1 MKKKF
6 LIILMCIAIISL
18 TACSS
23 KYSEIFHESTKDSVT
38 ESIKITP
45 TEIITPTKEITE
57 IPTEKPTISPED
69 QEKINEI
76 VNGTDEESNFNH
88 THTYYKNQTKDFL
101 CSVKNGD
108 SYSEEIIPLK
118 ICDECGEPLVPDGML
133 LVVEDNTNMN
143 DSTPIP
149 TELIPPITYDSIT
162 PTEEPTSTEE
172 ILPTTEPV
180 EVQTYSYNGL
190 EFEFPAKNNKY
201 FEKLLA
207 VDLTNH
213 DYDGTYIGFY
223 DDGTKAIVYM
233 NNCND
238 EVYYDFGGFEEDSSL
253 ERKDPKKWAEYSEDW
268 YQEYLLFINGDKMAV
283 DLNNDEYIS
292 DIELYICIDFSLGM
306 KKSMKGVG
314 TY

>member
-6 LIILMCIAIISL
+6 LLILSIVCVIIF
-18 TACSS
+18 TACSN
-23 KYSEIFHESTKDSVT
+23 KNNINDTNIISELDDIDCCELPPVNDEIYDMSTLS
-38 ESIKITP
+38 
-45 TEIITPTKEITE
+45 PTKI
-57 IPTEKPTISPED
+57 
-69 QEKINEI
+69 
-76 VNGTDEESNFNH
+76 
-88 THTYYKNQTKDFL
+88 
-101 CSVKNGD
+101 
-108 SYSEEIIPLK
+108 
-118 ICDECGEPLVPDGML
+118 
-133 LVVEDNTNMN
+133 
-143 DSTPIP
+143 
-149 TELIPPITYDSIT
+149 IT
-162 PTEEPTSTEE
+162 PTEEISFNEEITKILTEE
-172 ILPTTEPV
+172 PTIKPTKETPEITDEITPEIIIELTEEPTLENTEEVILKPTEDIIPEPITEPV

-190 EFEFPAKNNKY
+190 EFEFPAKDNKY

-223 DDGTKAIVYM
+223 DDGARAIVYM
-233 NNCND
+233 NNSND
-238 EVYYDFGGFEEDSSL
+238 EVYYDFGGFEEESSL
-253 ERKDPKKWAEYSEDW
+253 EKKDPKKWAEYSEDW

>member
-6 LIILMCIAIISL
+6 LIILMCITIISL

-23 KYSEIFHESTKDSVT
+23 KDSETFHESTTAVPLT

-45 TEIITPTKEITE
+45 IEKITETTTEIITPIEEITE
-57 IPTEKPTISPED
+57 IPTKEPAIKPTKEITSEITN
-69 QEKINEI
+69 KI
-76 VNGTDEESNFNH
+76 
-88 THTYYKNQTKDFL
+88 
-101 CSVKNGD
+101 
-108 SYSEEIIPLK
+108 
-118 ICDECGEPLVPDGML
+118 
-133 LVVEDNTNMN
+133 
-143 DSTPIP
+143 
-149 TELIPPITYDSIT
+149 
-162 PTEEPTSTEE
+162 TEEPTPEITDEITSEPTEE
-172 ILPTTEPV
+172 VTPEPTENITFEPTAEPV
-180 EVQTYSYNGL
+180 EIQTYSYNGL

-223 DDGTKAIVYM
+223 DDGAKAIVYM
-233 NNCND
+233 NNSND
-238 EVYYDFGGFEEDSSL
+238 EIYYDFGDFEEDNDL
-253 ERKDPKKWAEYSEDW
+253 EKKDPKKWAEYSDDW
-268 YQEYLLFINGDKMAV
+268 YQEYLLFINGERMAV

-306 KKSMKGVG
+306 KKSMKGLS